1 MRLKIVLVT
10 SAILLLGMLAGC
22 GQKQPL
28 DPGDSLFDNNFS
40 FQEVQNDSLTLQSG
54 TSVIH
59 YGGNPYNPVG
69 NYRGYKAKSL
79 IKFENLSGLAYVPN
93 DEITSVQLIFPVAKT
108 TRDTT
113 NPTGLAVYRYHNT
126 WDETSDIDTATVLG
140 YLPQPADFVDS
151 LQYPNDADS
160 AGQLAFSVDTSLIG
174 FWRRDTLENH
184 GFILE
189 GTTKNGIVY
198 GYSSTSTTSRPYLKV
213 ATVDSADSTIYYNI
227 GATADLGILGGGG
240 VPTPDHGDV
249 VLQQSNATRMAIHFI
264 GLNDSIPDSTAF
276 VHSASL
282 TIPIDTTRSYTSGN
296 SHQLV
301 VTQQAEG
308 DSLLAVGT
316 PINYSIGQSDT
327 AVVLQDSYFRNFI
340 QGILD
345 QDKADQG
352 LLFSYYQEGEGI
364 QHLYLKTSEA
374 KLDVI
379 LSEVQE

>member
-1 MRLKIVLVT
+1 MRLKILLVT
-10 SAILLLGMLAGC
+10 SLTLLLGILVGC

-28 DPGDSLFDNNFS
+28 DPGNSLFDNNFG
-40 FQEVQNDSLTLQSG
+40 FQEVQKDSLTLQSG
-54 TSVIH
+54 SSVIH

-69 NYRGYKAKSL
+69 NYRGYEAKSL
-79 IKFENLSGLAYVPN
+79 IEFKNLSGLAYVPN

-113 NPTGLAVYRYHNT
+113 KSTGIAVYRYRNS
-126 WDETSDIDTATVLG
+126 WDETSDIDTATVLS
-140 YLPQPADFVDS
+140 YLPQQEDFVDS
-151 LQYPNDADS
+151 LQYPDDADS
-160 AGQLAFSVDTSLIG
+160 LGQLVFEVDTSLIG
-174 FWRRDTLENH
+174 FWRRDTLDNH
-184 GFILE
+184 GIILE
-189 GTTKNGIVY
+189 GINGNGIVY
-198 GYSSTSTTSRPYLKV
+198 GYSRTSNTNRPYLKI
-213 ATVDSADSTIYYNI
+213 ATVDSADSTIYYII
-227 GATADLGILGGGG
+227 GATADLGILGGGN
-240 VPTPDHGDV
+240 VPAPDNGDV

-276 VHSASL
+276 IHSASL
-282 TIPIDTTRSYTSGN
+282 TIPIDTSRSYTSGN

-308 DSLLAVGT
+308 DSLLATGT
-316 PINYSIGQSDT
+316 PINYTISQSDT
-327 AVVLQDSYFRNFI
+327 AIILQDRYFRNFI